1 MIKNYFKDW
10 NKLEIVLLVLSVIL
24 ILGVGFLLK
33 CDFLTT
39 VVAFIGF
46 FSALNQAKGKV
57 LGQVVGVFVSIFYS
71 ILSYRNK
78 YYGEVIIY
86 LFMILPLYIAG
97 IYTWLKNSDKNTNTV
112 KKSELTK
119 NEWGV
124 LLVIGVVLF
133 VVLYFIL
140 KAFDTNQLL
149 VSAISMIV
157 NLMATYLLVRRSKYS
172 FLFYTI
178 NAFILLLLWGIPV
191 LNGDYLLIPMVFDAL
206 LLLVNDIYGLIK
218 WNK

>member
-1 MIKNYFKDW
+1 M
-10 NKLEIVLLVLSVIL
+10 KLFLLVLSVIL